1 MDRRVEPELADHLPG
16 DDPRAIRFRRDL
28 RRLNAMLMND
38 RLVARAL
45 TRACG
50 DSAPRVVVDLGTGDG
65 TLMLSVAQ
73 RLAPRWRNVTVLL
86 VDQQNIV
93 SAATREGFAAL
104 HWNVETVAAD
114 VFDFLERPGPDFDI
128 ISANVFLHHFTED
141 RLQRLFEGVAK
152 RSKLVVACEPRR
164 TPFVREAS
172 RLLWLLGYGDVVVED
187 AVTSAR
193 AGFVDT
199 EMTQCWPASAD
210 WTIEEGNAGPFVH
223 MFVAKR
229 VSIAPR

>member
-1 MDRRVEPELADHLPG
+1 V
-16 DDPRAIRFRRDL
+16 
-28 RRLNAMLMND
+28 
-38 RLVARAL
+38 VA
-45 TRACG
+45 
-50 DSAPRVVVDLGTGDG
+50 DLGTGDG

-128 ISANVFLHHFTED
+128 ISANVFLHHFTEE

-172 RLLWLLGYGDVVVED
+172 RLLWLLGYGDVVVQD

-199 EMTQCWPASAD
+199 EMTQCWPASAN